1 MKNAVRCLGITTI
14 SAVLALIATI
24 LRCIASVTSMDYFTG
39 FYADAPLINIANIA
53 MAISALAPLASLL
66 LKVKG
71 VALPKDMN
79 KPLWYIPSA
88 IMAVATLWIATDIFS
103 YVASRV
109 GDNIAILSSD
119 RSCIAALLAGALAL
133 CAVAFF
139 AVSALTINK
148 KGSVLGYLGIGAAL
162 FFGMYA
168 AFLFFRLGSAI
179 HQPQK
184 IVTEIA
190 AVAASLFL
198 LEETRIALGKDRW
211 QHYLTFGAVTA
222 MLSAYAVLPALAVYI
237 IKGKMIA
244 YSLGEAAM
252 LLFVLV
258 FAICRTVSAVKHAGA
273 TADAALAEEE
283 VSDIPTEDERQIPDE
298 ENTGN

>member
-1 MKNAVRCLGITTI
+1 
-14 SAVLALIATI
+14 
-24 LRCIASVTSMDYFTG
+24 MDYFTG
-39 FYADAPLINIANIA
+39 FYAGATLINIANIV
-53 MAISALAPLASLL
+53 MAISVLAPLASLF

-88 IMAVATLWIATDIFS
+88 VMAIATLWVATDIFS
-103 YVASRV
+103 YVASRAGGNV
-109 GDNIAILSSD
+109 VILSSD
-119 RSCIAALLAGALAL
+119 RSCIVAILAGVLAL

-139 AVSALTINK
+139 VSSAL
-148 KGSVLGYLGIGAAL
+148 SVNTKSPILGYLGMGAAL

-184 IVTEIA
+184 IATEIA
-190 AVAASLFL
+190 AIAAALFL

-211 QHYLTFGAVTA
+211 QNYLTFGAVTA
-222 MLSAYAVLPALAVYI
+222 MLSAYAVLPALTVYI
-237 IKGKMIA
+237 VKGRMIA
-244 YSLGEAAM
+244 YSLGEAAI
-252 LLFVLV
+252 LLSVLI
-258 FAICRTVSAVKHAGA
+258 FAICRTVSAVKHARA

>member
-24 LRCIASVTSMDYFTG
+24 FRCIASVTSMDYFTG
-39 FYADAPLINIANIA
+39 FYGGATLINIANIV
-53 MAISALAPLASLL
+53 MAISVLAPLASLF
-66 LKVKG
+66 LKAKG

-88 IMAVATLWIATDIFS
+88 VMAIATLWVVTDIFS
-103 YVASRV
+103 YVASRAGGNV
-109 GDNIAILSSD
+109 VILSSD
-119 RSCIAALLAGALAL
+119 RSCIVAILAGVLAL

-139 AVSALTINK
+139 ASSAL
-148 KGSVLGYLGIGAAL
+148 SVNMKSPILGYLGMGAAL

-190 AVAASLFL
+190 AIAAALFL

-211 QHYLTFGAVTA
+211 QNYLTFGAVTA
-222 MLSAYAVLPALAVYI
+222 MLSAYAVLPALTVYI
-237 IKGKMIA
+237 VKGRMIA
-244 YSLGEAAM
+244 YSLGEAAI
-252 LLFVLV
+252 LLSVLI
-258 FAICRTVSAVKHAGA
+258 FAICRTVSAVKHARA

>member
-24 LRCIASVTSMDYFTG
+24 FRCIASVTSMDYFTG
-39 FYADAPLINIANIA
+39 FYGGATLINIANIV
-53 MAISALAPLASLL
+53 MAISVLAPLASLF

-88 IMAVATLWIATDIFS
+88 VMAIATLWVATDIFS
-103 YVASRV
+103 YAASRA
-109 GDNIAILSSD
+109 GDNVVILASD
-119 RSCIAALLAGALAL
+119 RSCIVAILAGVLAL

-139 AVSALTINK
+139 IS
-148 KGSVLGYLGIGAAL
+148 SVLSVNTKSPILGYLGMGAAL

-184 IVTEIA
+184 IATEIA
-190 AVAASLFL
+190 AIAAALFL

-211 QHYLTFGAVTA
+211 QNYLTFGAVTA
-222 MLSAYAVLPALAVYI
+222 MLSAYAVLPALTVYI
-237 IKGKMIA
+237 VKGRMIA
-244 YSLGEAAM
+244 YSLGEAAI
-252 LLFVLV
+252 LLSVLI
-258 FAICRTVSAVKHAGA
+258 FAICRTVSAVKHARA

-283 VSDIPTEDERQIPDE
+283 VTDIPTEDERQIPDE

>member
-14 SAVLALIATI
+14 SAALALIATI
-24 LRCIASVTSMDYFTG
+24 FRCIASVTSMDYLTG
-39 FYADAPLINIANIA
+39 FYGGATLINIANIG
-53 MAISALAPLASLL
+53 MAISVLAPLASLF

-88 IMAVATLWIATDIFS
+88 VMAIATLWIATDIFS
-103 YVASRV
+103 YFASRA
-109 GDNIAILSSD
+109 GGNIAIFSSD
-119 RSCIAALLAGALAL
+119 RSCIVAILAGVLAL

-139 AVSALTINK
+139 ASSALGVNSKSPI
-148 KGSVLGYLGIGAAL
+148 LGYLGMGAAL

-184 IVTEIA
+184 IATEIA
-190 AVAASLFL
+190 AIAAALFL

-211 QHYLTFGAVTA
+211 QNYLTFGAVTA
-222 MLSAYAVLPALAVYI
+222 MLSAYAVLPALTVYI
-237 IKGKMIA
+237 VKGRVIA
-244 YSLGEAAM
+244 HSLGEAAI
-252 LLFVLV
+252 LLSVLI
-258 FAICRTVSAVKHAGA
+258 FAICRTVSAVKHARA

-283 VSDIPTEDERQIPDE
+283 VTDIPTEDERQIPDE

>member
-1 MKNAVRCLGITTI
+1 MKNAVRCLGISTI

-24 LRCIASVTSMDYFTG
+24 FRCIASVTSMDYFTG
-39 FYADAPLINIANIA
+39 FYGGATLINIANIV
-53 MAISALAPLASLL
+53 MAISVLAPLASLF

-88 IMAVATLWIATDIFS
+88 VMAIATLWIATDIFS
-103 YVASRV
+103 YVASRAGGNV
-109 GDNIAILSSD
+109 AILSSD
-119 RSCIAALLAGALAL
+119 RSCIVAILAGALAL

-139 AVSALTINK
+139 ASSALGVNAKSPI
-148 KGSVLGYLGIGAAL
+148 LGYLGMGAAL

-184 IVTEIA
+184 IATEIA
-190 AVAASLFL
+190 AIAAALFL

-211 QHYLTFGAVTA
+211 QNYLTFGAVTA
-222 MLSAYAVLPALAVYI
+222 MLSAYAVLPALTVYI
-237 IKGKMIA
+237 VKGRMIA
-244 YSLGEAAM
+244 YSLGEAAI
-252 LLFVLV
+252 LLSVLI
-258 FAICRTVSAVKHAGA
+258 FAICRTVSAVKHARA

-283 VSDIPTEDERQIPDE
+283 ISDIPTEDERQIPDE